1 MIKRAA
7 PHADEPASEDPPAL
21 APDVLGQLQA
31 ALIDAVLSGVPLAGQ
46 SHALSMPDLARLAA
60 QSEVM
65 LSSDNLGGPIHLKHV
80 GKAPLRIL
88 SPKAIQQAAQQ
99 QGERHY
105 LHFEPP
111 QRVANGVRLTL
122 QLQSA
127 QPGREGQPDL
137 GMSAL
142 QVSFHHTSQGW
153 RASDD
158 SAALSS

>member
-1 MIKRAA
+1 MIKRKT
-7 PHADEPASEDPPAL
+7 PPADEPTPEDPPAL

-46 SHALSMPDLARLAA
+46 SHALNMPNRARLAD

-65 LSSDNLGGPIHLKHV
+65 LSSDNLGGPIHLKQV
-80 GKAPLRIL
+80 GTAPLRIL
-88 SPKAIQQAAQQ
+88 SPKAIQEAAQQ
-99 QGERHY
+99 EGQRHY
-105 LHFEPP
+105 LRFEPP

-122 QLQSA
+122 QLRSA
-127 QPGREGQPDL
+127 QPGPGGRPDL

-142 QVSFHHTSQGW
+142 QVSFQHTSQGW
-153 RASDD
+153 RALDD